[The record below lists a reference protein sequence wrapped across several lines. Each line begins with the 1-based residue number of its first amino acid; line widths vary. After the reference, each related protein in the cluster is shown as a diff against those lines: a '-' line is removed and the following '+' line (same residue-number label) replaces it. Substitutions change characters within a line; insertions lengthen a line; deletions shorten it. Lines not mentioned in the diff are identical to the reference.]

1 MLTQD
6 LKRSMF
12 IKSYVIYSRNTYSNL
27 FFFKK
32 KRNKERLTRPRVW
45 G

>member
-27 FFFKK
+27 FFLK